1 MCAPKADLASPP
13 VRAVG
18 PHTGGAAGA
27 RAKLFVKMMEL
38 ATSVDTVMV
47 AADDGAAAQQQH
59 DEDEEAGGSGSSS
72 TGGSLSVLHGAA
84 GSYVLSDIEALV
96 GDEEYVKRRE
106 ELAAMVGG
114 RLQEVLA

>member
-1 MCAPKADLASPP
+1 M
-13 VRAVG
+13 
-18 PHTGGAAGA
+18 
-27 RAKLFVKMMEL
+27 KMMEL
-38 ATSVDTVMV
+38 ATSADTVMV

-59 DEDEEAGGSGSSS
+59 DGDEEEGGSGSSS
-72 TGGSLSVLHGAA
+72 STGDSLSVLHGAA

>member
-1 MCAPKADLASPP
+1 
-13 VRAVG
+13 
-18 PHTGGAAGA
+18 
-27 RAKLFVKMMEL
+27 
-38 ATSVDTVMV
+38 MV
-47 AADDGAAAQQQH
+47 TILN
-59 DEDEEAGGSGSSS
+59 ENNV
-72 TGGSLSVLHGAA
+72 TVLHGAA